1 MGSMKKKLMFFLFTV
16 ILMISCRET
25 IGEKPSALDIEME
38 KRIIGNWIF
47 DNGEPPDFD
56 STILFFN
63 FSNEMSIINSA
74 TNDTVADYRYIIR
87 DSVLTFISL
96 SSYPN
101 RFEVD
106 FQIDFLDNIFLT
118 ISHYRNFS
126 LINTTT
132 FRKFYV
138 YSSSGN

>member
-1 MGSMKKKLMFFLFTV
+1 MKKKLIYFLITVIFFL
-16 ILMISCRET
+16 SCRET
-25 IGEKPSALDIEME
+25 IGDQPSDIDIEME

-63 FSNEMSIINSA
+63 FSNEMSLINYS
-74 TNDTVADYRYIIR
+74 THDTFDYRYIIR
-87 DSVLTFISL
+87 DSVLTFISF

-101 RFEVD
+101 RLEVD
-106 FQIDFLDNIFLT
+106 FQIDFLDPFFLT
-118 ISHYRNFS
+118 ISRYQNLS
-126 LINTTT
+126 LINITT
-132 FRKFYV
+132 FRKFYA